1 MVDSGHT
8 PHLLIDAASEA
19 VVVPREY
26 VADGHIVLNV
36 SPTAVRNLTI
46 TNDTL
51 SFDGRFSGRA
61 FQVSAPTASVMA
73 IYAKE
78 TGEGMMF
85 NEDAQAPAG
94 SPTPSDTGESPAD
107 VKTSGEAP
115 KTSRSPTLKLVT

>member
-26 VADGHIVLNV
+26 VADGRIVLNV
-36 SPTAVRNLTI
+36 SPTAVRDLTI

-51 SFDGRFSGRA
+51 SFNGRFSGQA

-85 NEDAQAPAG
+85 NEDAQAPADA
-94 SPTPSDTGESPAD
+94 STPAD

>member
-19 VVVPREY
+19 VAVPREY
-26 VADGHIVLNV
+26 VADGRIVLNV
-36 SPTAVRNLTI
+36 SPAAVRGLEI
-46 TNDTL
+46 ANDTL
-51 SFDGRFSGRA
+51 SFEGRFAGQA
-61 FQVSAPTASVMA
+61 FPVSAPTASVMA

-85 NEDAQAPAG
+85 NEDAKAPA
-94 SPTPSDTGESPAD
+94 
-107 VKTSGEAP
+107 EAP

>member
-1 MVDSGHT
+1 MVDSGLT
-8 PHLLIDAASEA
+8 PHVLIDAASEA

-26 VADGHIVLNV
+26 VADGRIVLNV
-36 SPTAVRNLTI
+36 SPTAVRDLKL

-51 SFDGRFSGRA
+51 SFDGRFSGQA
-61 FQVSAPTASVMA
+61 FQVSVPTSSVMA

-85 NEDAQAPAG
+85 NEDAQAPAD
-94 SPTPSDTGESPAD
+94 SPTPAGVGESD
-107 VKTSGEAP
+107 ESP

>member
-1 MVDSGHT
+1 MRALYEWMVDSGHT
-8 PHLLIDAASEA
+8 PHLLIDAASEE

-26 VADGHIVLNV
+26 VADGRIVLNV
-36 SPTAVRNLTI
+36 SPTAVRNLII

-51 SFDGRFSGRA
+51 SFDGRFSGQA
-61 FQVSAPTASVMA
+61 FQVSAPTFSVMA

-85 NEDAQAPAG
+85 NEDDQAPA
-94 SPTPSDTGESPAD
+94 DARA
-107 VKTSGEAP
+107 SGEAP